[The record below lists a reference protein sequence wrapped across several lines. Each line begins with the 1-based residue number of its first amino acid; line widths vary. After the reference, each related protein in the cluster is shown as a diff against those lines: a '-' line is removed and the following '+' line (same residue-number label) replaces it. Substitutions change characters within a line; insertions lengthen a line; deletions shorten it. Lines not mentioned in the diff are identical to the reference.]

1 VGRFLRRDLGRGGHA
16 RTATITAK
24 SPLRLFVL
32 IGQAFR
38 SVLDRN
44 PAVER
49 KVMIVLARRLA
60 EFAGDPG
67 LI

>member
-1 VGRFLRRDLGRGGHA
+1 MMH
-16 RTATITAK
+16 
-24 SPLRLFVL
+24 LRLFVL
-32 IGQAFR
+32 TGQAFR

-49 KVMIVLARRLA
+49 KVMVALARRLA
-60 EFAGDPG
+60 EFASDPG